1 MIAAQRRR
9 NENIIEY
16 ILYMWQVEDMIRAN
30 GFDMAKIDET
40 IVSKYTNVDE
50 DTRRQIH
57 DWWDNLLTMMQVEKL
72 EQKGHLKIIQ
82 MLMNDVYNYHLY
94 LLTQPTEIP
103 YQNAFQSAWADL
115 SVFEKKIPGGDK
127 MHHIELSITA
137 LYEYFLL
144 KVQKKLIL
152 ADTTNAI
159 VRISRYLNI
168 LSNKYL
174 AAERE
179 MKKAAETNADG
190 TLIKH

>member
-30 GFDMAKIDET
+30 CFDMAKIDET

-103 YQNAFQSAWADL
+103 YQNAFRSAWADL

-168 LSNKYL
+168 LSDKYL

-179 MKKAAETNADG
+179 MKKVAETNADG